1 MNPLLMAILLKV
13 SGMEK
18 VANCMLTVLDKMVQL
33 GASDLFITVGKPP
46 IMKVEGMMQAM
57 DQFGVFGQAETEN
70 AAFELLRDE
79 KDKAVFNEEGETD
92 FSLSL
97 SRVGRFRV
105 NVFRQRG
112 SFALTV
118 RRVIGQ
124 IPDPGQLGIL
134 DGIMDLAGEKRGLVL
149 VTGPA
154 GCGKSTTLAALID
167 KINQERSCH
176 ILTLE
181 DPIEYLHRHKKSII
195 NQREIGTDSKSYAK
209 ALRSALRQAPDV
221 ILIGEMRDLETISI
235 ALTAA
240 ETGHFV
246 LSTLHTIGA
255 AKTIDRIIDVFP
267 PAQQQQ
273 IRIQLSTVLQA
284 VVSQQLLTSKEN
296 RLLPA
301 FEIMLVNNAIRN
313 MIRENKSPQIDGV
326 IQMNPAAGMMTMDM
340 HLAALLAAGKIERQ
354 EALLHAVSQDAVLRY
369 LAGLERA

>member
-1 MNPLLMAILLKV
+1 MNDMHDILT
-13 SGMEK
+13 E
-18 VANCMLTVLDKMVQL
+18 MVQL

-46 IMKVEGMMQAM
+46 IVKIEGRMRTR
-57 DQFGVFGQAETEN
+57 DRYGVFNQSEAEN
-70 AAFELLRDE
+70 AALQLLRE
-79 KDKAVFNEEGETD
+79 GQGRTSLGEEGETD

-97 SRVGRFRV
+97 SQVGRFRV

-112 SFALTV
+112 SYALTV
-118 RRVIGQ
+118 RRVFGQ
-124 IPDPGQLGIL
+124 MPDPVRLGIL
-134 DGIMDLAGEKRGLVL
+134 DDVMALADQKRGLVL

-167 KINQERSCH
+167 KINRERSCH

-181 DPIEYLHRHKKSII
+181 DPIEYLHRHKKGII
-195 NQREIGTDSKSYAK
+195 NQREIGTDSQSYAR

-240 ETGHFV
+240 ETGHLV

-273 IRIQLSTVLQA
+273 IRVQLSTVLQA
-284 VVSQQLLTSKEN
+284 VVSQQLLAGKDGK
-296 RLLPA
+296 LIPA
-301 FEIMLVNNAIRN
+301 FELMLVNNAIRN

-326 IQMNPAAGMMTMDM
+326 IQMNASAGMMTMDM
-340 HLAALLAAGKIERQ
+340 HLASLLAQGKLDQQ

-369 LAGLERA
+369 LSGLERT